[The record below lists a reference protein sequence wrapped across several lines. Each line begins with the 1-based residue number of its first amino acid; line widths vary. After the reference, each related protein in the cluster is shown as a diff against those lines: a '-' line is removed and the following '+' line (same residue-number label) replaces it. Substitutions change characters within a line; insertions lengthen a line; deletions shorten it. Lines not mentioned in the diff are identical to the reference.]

1 MFHPAPQN
9 PTMAAFFR
17 HWRKAFG
24 IAAVVSLLL
33 FGLAYYAVP
42 LCLPLPDGITS
53 GPPAG
58 QVFLDRDGVVLRR
71 LLADDLRAEEPA
83 RYEEFPSSLIAAT
96 LAAEDARFFSHG
108 GVDFLGLARAGRD
121 ALLRKRIVSGASTI
135 TQQTIKL
142 YRPAQPRSLRTKLME
157 MAMARSLE
165 MSASKEEIL
174 TAYLNHLP
182 YGNQYTGARAAAR
195 GYFGKPLA
203 DLSVAESALLA
214 ALPNQPSRLNP
225 WRNEEGAIRR
235 QEWVLSRLE
244 ETKALPPDLIAAA
257 RRESLALLP
266 GPSGAFAAP
275 HFIELTRHQASAEIA
290 ALAATGQPVR
300 TTLDS
305 ELQSFVESTLLAELA
320 TLRHR
325 AGEQYDLQAAVV
337 VLDNASGDILA
348 LTGSR
353 SFLGSETG
361 QINGAWQPRSAGSTL
376 KPFTYLL
383 VLERGE
389 TAATVLADTPIE
401 YVTSTGNY
409 QPVNFDRRFRGPVT
423 FRYALANSLNVP
435 AVKLLDR
442 IGGPARLHET
452 LSRDLHFTSL
462 RPTAD
467 EYGLGLTLG
476 NAEVRLLEL
485 TNGYAC
491 LARLG
496 VWKPVRFVL
505 PSESLSTGPAEAGQR
520 VFQADRTWL
529 INDIL
534 SDSRARAD
542 AFGQHSSLD
551 LPFRAAAK
559 TGTSTDFRD
568 SWTVGFTPEYTVGVW
583 VGRFSNRPLQRIS
596 GAMGA
601 APVFHRILERL
612 HRDHPS
618 TWYAVPAG
626 AVRRD
631 FDPLTGKLVTPEVV
645 KLPAE
650 RTRTE
655 WFIDGGVPE
664 SASSADYTSDGRS
677 ILPLTYATWWRSEAN
692 TLPARAALAEL
703 SPNEAPPPFRIVSP
717 LPGTVAFLDP
727 DLPKEGSRFPL
738 AISGSGL
745 EDIQWTSES
754 LQITRQGDR
763 VWATLLAGEHE
774 IVAEDIRT
782 GRKVK
787 TRFRVERL

>member
-1 MFHPAPQN
+1 MNRFIRRWGKALAG
-9 PTMAAFFR
+9 TVAA
-17 HWRKAFG
+17 G
-24 IAAVVSLLL
+24 LLL
-33 FGLAYYAVP
+33 AGLLYYAVP
-42 LCLPLPDGITS
+42 MLMPIPPGIIS
-53 GPPAG
+53 GPPVG
-58 QVFLDRDGVVLRR
+58 QVFLDRDGAVLRR
-71 LLADDLRAEEPA
+71 LLADDLRVEEAA
-83 RYEEFPSSLIAAT
+83 RFEEFPKSLVAAT

-108 GVDFLGLARAGRD
+108 GIDFFGLARAGRD
-121 ALLRKRIVSGASTI
+121 ALLRRRVVSGASTI

-142 YRPAQPRSLRTKLME
+142 YRPAQPRTIRTKLVE
-157 MAMARSLE
+157 MVMARSLE

-174 TAYLNHLP
+174 TAYLNRLP
-182 YGNQYTGARAAAR
+182 YGNQYTGTRAAVR

-225 WRNEEGAIRR
+225 WRNEAGAIRR
-235 QEWVLSRLE
+235 QQWVLDRLE
-244 ETKALPPDLIAAA
+244 DTGSLSSKLVAAA
-257 RRESLALLP
+257 RGETLAFLP
-266 GPSGAFAAP
+266 GPSGTFIAP
-275 HFIELTRHQASAEIA
+275 HFIELTRQQAGAEIS
-290 ALAATGQPVR
+290 ALAAQGKPVR

-305 ELQSFVESTLLAELA
+305 ELQQFVESTLLAELA
-320 TLRHR
+320 SLRHR
-325 AGEQYDLQAAVV
+325 AGEQNDLQAAVV
-337 VLDNASGDILA
+337 VLNNASGDVVA

-383 VLERGE
+383 GLERGE
-389 TAATVLADTPIE
+389 TAATILADTPIE

-423 FRYALANSLNVP
+423 MRYALANSLNVP
-435 AVKLLDR
+435 AVKLLER
-442 IGGPARLHET
+442 LGGPSLLHET
-452 LSRDLHFTSL
+452 LCRELHFTSL
-462 RPTAD
+462 QPNAT

-485 TNGYAC
+485 TNAYAC

-505 PSESLSTGPAEAGQR
+505 PEESSTTDSRATGQR
-520 VFQADRTWL
+520 VFQAEQTWVL
-529 INDIL
+529 NDIL
-534 SDSRARAD
+534 SDARARAD
-542 AFGQHSSLD
+542 AFGQHSALD

-601 APVFHRILERL
+601 APVFHRVLERL
-612 HRDHPS
+612 HKDKPS

-626 AVRRD
+626 AIRRD
-631 FDPLTGKLVTPEVV
+631 FDPLIGKIVNPEVV

-655 WFIDGGVPE
+655 WFVGNTVPE
-664 SASSADYTSDGRS
+664 SATAADYTGSHRS
-677 ILPLTYATWWRSEAN
+677 ILSLTYASWWRSDAN
-692 TLPARAALAEL
+692 HLSEIASLAEL
-703 SPNEAPPPFRIVSP
+703 SPNDAPPPFRIVSP
-717 LPGTVAFLDP
+717 LPGTVAYLDP
-727 DLPKEGSRFPL
+727 DLPKEGSRFSL
-738 AISGSGL
+738 AIAGSGL
-745 EDIQWTSES
+745 EDIRWTSDS
-754 LQITRQGDR
+754 LQITREGER
-763 VWATLLAGEHE
+763 VWATLQSGEHE
-774 IVAEDIRT
+774 IVAEDLRT

>member
-1 MFHPAPQN
+1 MKTFI
-9 PTMAAFFR
+9 R
-17 HWRKAFG
+17 RWRNAFG
-24 IAAVVSLLL
+24 VAAMASLLL
-33 FGLAYYAVP
+33 AGLLYYAVP
-42 LCLPLPDGITS
+42 MCIPIPPGIIS
-53 GPPAG
+53 GPPVG
-58 QVFLDRDGVVLRR
+58 QAFLDRDGVVLRR
-71 LLADDLRAEEPA
+71 LLADELRVEEA
-83 RYEEFPSSLIAAT
+83 AVFEEFPSSLVAAT

-108 GVDFLGLARAGRD
+108 GIDFLGLVRAGRD
-121 ALLRKRIVSGASTI
+121 TILRRKIVSGASTI

-142 YRPAQPRSLRTKLME
+142 YRPSQPRTIRTKLVE

-174 TAYLNHLP
+174 TAYLNRLP
-182 YGNQYTGARAAAR
+182 YGNQYTGVRAAAR

-203 DLSVAESALLA
+203 DLSIAESALLA

-225 WRNEEGAIRR
+225 WRNEAGALRR
-235 QEWVLSRLE
+235 QQWVLDRLE
-244 ETKALPPDLIAAA
+244 VTGALPPDLIAAA
-257 RRESLALLP
+257 RDEPLAFLP
-266 GPSGAFAAP
+266 GPSGAFVAP
-275 HFIELTRHQASAEIA
+275 HFIELTRQQAVSEIA
-290 ALAATGQPVR
+290 ALASEGQPVR

-305 ELQSFVESTLLAELA
+305 GLQQFVESTLLAELA

-325 AGEQYDLQAAVV
+325 AGEQNDLQAAVV
-337 VLDNASGDILA
+337 VLDNDSGDVLA

-383 VLERGE
+383 GLERGE

-423 FRYALANSLNVP
+423 LRHALANSLNVP
-435 AVKLLDR
+435 AVKLLER
-442 IGGPARLHET
+442 IGGPSRLHET
-452 LSRDLHFTSL
+452 LCRELHFTSL
-462 RPTAD
+462 QPTAD

-485 TNGYAC
+485 TNAYAC

-505 PSESLSTGPAEAGQR
+505 PEMSPSADPQSVGQR
-520 VFQADRTWL
+520 VFQAEQTWL
-529 INDIL
+529 LNDIL

-542 AFGQHSSLD
+542 AFGQHSALD

-601 APVFHRILERL
+601 APVFHRVMERL
-612 HRDHPS
+612 HREQPS

-626 AVRRD
+626 AIRRD
-631 FDPLTGKLVTPEVV
+631 FDPLNGKIVRPEVM

-655 WFIDGGVPE
+655 WFVSGSVPE
-664 SASSADYTSDGRS
+664 SATAADYTGSHRS
-677 ILPLTYATWWRSEAN
+677 ILPLTYASWWRSEAN
-692 TLPARAALAEL
+692 HLSEVASLAEL
-703 SPNEAPPPFRIVSP
+703 SPNDAPPPFRIVSP
-717 LPGTVAFLDP
+717 LPGTVAYLDP
-727 DLPKEGSRFPL
+727 DLPKEGSRFSL
-738 AISGSGL
+738 AIAGSGL
-745 EDIQWTSES
+745 EDIRWTSDS
-754 LQITRQGDR
+754 LQITREGNQ
-763 VWATLLAGEHE
+763 VWATLQSGEHE
-774 IVAEDIRT
+774 IVAEDLRT